1 MAPVFCFL
9 SSWVPS
15 AQNSM
20 VANIGTSQSSLNE
33 RRCHV
38 SGNCDGCEPQ
48 GVTRRFSFTV
58 LRVYGPILRH
68 SVMSQSPAWS
78 SSLEF
83 ELGLLLFPVVP
94 SFFKSCMKL
103 CVFFMLV
110 SFATLTGGDGCRRA
124 TTDEV
129 RITLLAV
136 LVASVFH
143 HLSYKLITVTW
154 VRCGGAIPP
163 QVSSSH
169 IP

>member
-1 MAPVFCFL
+1 MRIGFWDNTPARRSSFCRARLPRPHTGLFYL
-9 SSWVPS
+9 I
-15 AQNSM
+15 ALC
-20 VANIGTSQSSLNE
+20 AL
-33 RRCHV
+33 
-38 SGNCDGCEPQ
+38 
-48 GVTRRFSFTV
+48 

-94 SFFKSCMKL
+94 SFLKSCMKL

-129 RITLLAV
+129 RITRLAV
-136 LVASVFH
+136 LVAFVFH
-143 HLSYKLITVTW
+143 HLSYKLTTVTW

-163 QVSSSH
+163 QASSSH